1 MVNIS
6 SINSLPLVNLSVS
19 STTGTEA
26 GTTIITVTAT
36 ATSAVAGDQTVN
48 LGVSGTGITASDYYL
63 SKNTITIA
71 NGQTAGS
78 VSFIVADDAI
88 VEGTETTTL
97 TISTPSAGISL
108 GAITSQNITITNN
121 DSSFLTKVGGITSA
135 NGAEI
140 SAFD

>member
-6 SINSLPLVNLSVS
+6 NLSPSPVVNLSVS
-19 STTGTEA
+19 STTGTET

-36 ATSAVAGDQTVN
+36 ASSAVSGDQTVN

-71 NGQTAGS
+71 HGQTSGS

-88 VEGTETTTL
+88 VEGTETATL

-108 GAITSQNITITNN
+108 GATTSKILLLPTTTPV
-121 DSSFLTKVGGITSA
+121 F
-135 NGAEI
+135 
-140 SAFD
+140 